1 MKTIKGHTAFQ
12 GESPEVKVKRAKCVR
27 LPYLYK
33 DLEEELKLPREIQL
47 CLEPAVAEVQLNEIT
62 MFLCP
67 KHLSGHTEY
76 IESRGHRCTNFRFTK
91 EGQGFE

>member
-1 MKTIKGHTAFQ
+1 MKRLKGNLVL
-12 GESPEVKVKRAKCVR
+12 PEEEEPLKEKWAAHPR

-76 IESRGHRCTNFRFTK
+76 VESRGHRCTNFRFTK
-91 EGQGFE
+91 EGNGNE